1 MLQKWQNVNEFHK
14 GLQYKKTL
22 HVNVHMYQQQYI
34 ITIFLPM
41 KIEHFSF
48 QYKKTSFQARR
59 KPSQM
64 KKSCY
69 KCLEIWGCLVMKR
82 VWLIHAS
89 KHVLWII

>member
-41 KIEHFSF
+41 NTFLFST
-48 QYKKTSFQARR
+48 KKPAFKLEENPVKWKNHVTS
-59 KPSQM
+59 
-64 KKSCY
+64 
-69 KCLEIWGCLVMKR
+69 V
-82 VWLIHAS
+82 
-89 KHVLWII
+89 

>member
-22 HVNVHMYQQQYI
+22 HVNVHMYQQQHI

-48 QYKKTSFQARR
+48 EYKKPAFKLEENPVKWKNHVTS
-59 KPSQM
+59 
-64 KKSCY
+64 
-69 KCLEIWGCLVMKR
+69 V
-82 VWLIHAS
+82 
-89 KHVLWII
+89 

>member
-34 ITIFLPM
+34 ITFFLPM

-48 QYKKTSFQARR
+48 EYKKTLLS
-59 KPSQM
+59 S
-64 KKSCY
+64 
-69 KCLEIWGCLVMKR
+69 
-82 VWLIHAS
+82 
-89 KHVLWII
+89 

>member
-34 ITIFLPM
+34 ITFFLPM

-48 QYKKTSFQARR
+48 EYKKTCFQARR

-69 KCLEIWGCLVMKR
+69 KCLEFCGCLVMKR
-82 VWLIHAS
+82 VWLIHAN
-89 KHVLWII
+89 KHVLLII